1 MAKDNALDRIL
12 REMSE
17 IDRVVCMEVRYLAI
31 KHEQDKPVST
41 EQESR
46 ELVGS
51 IVDLIEFFEPQERY
65 EECAQLVK
73 ILNKIKKQCG
83 QNYM

>member
-17 IDRVVCMEVRYLAI
+17 IDRVVGMEVKYLAI
-31 KHEQDKPVST
+31 IHEQDKSVST